1 MEQETQATSGKW
13 ALKKVWR
20 QEEDPSDVGDQ
31 GAQSEGGFHSFK
43 TALANG
49 NLNGEDKEDYENDD
63 FVLNEGD
70 IIMSTID
77 GMPDIRFSDRVHT
90 LVLKSMFTSV
100 IIKSLGR
107 KIGLNSLCSKLYAIW
122 KPTRTFQLMDLVNDY
137 YVVKFEAKMDYKKV
151 LAEGTQEE
159 YPMLVVVWVRLPNFP
174 GAWFKR
180 CLLEAVGNTI
190 GQVVKV
196 DDNIE
201 NGAKGRFARMALRIE
216 DKIQREEY
224 ENLPNV
230 CYECGRF
237 GHVKDGCPKLNVQ
250 KEMEENDEE
259 EMGWPKSLGV
269 KLSTAVEFDRKAKSA
284 NYGSID
290 VQKEHED
297 LNGLRKIGRVL
308 RRLMDLSP
316 NLERTIS
323 ENRVKLD

>member
-1 MEQETQATSGKW
+1 MEKETQATSGKW

-31 GAQSEGGFHSFK
+31 GAQSGGGFHSFK

-137 YVVKFEAKMDYKKV
+137 YVVKFEAKMDYKK
-151 LAEGTQEE
+151 EE

-201 NGAKGRFARMALRIE
+201 NGAKGRFARMA
-216 DKIQREEY
+216 
-224 ENLPNV
+224 
-230 CYECGRF
+230 
-237 GHVKDGCPKLNVQ
+237 DGCPKLNVQ

-290 VQKEHED
+290 VQKGHED
-297 LNGLRKIGRVL
+297 LNGLRKIGQVL

>member
-137 YVVKFEAKMDYKKV
+137 YVVKFEAKMDYKKPWS
-151 LAEGTQEE
+151 LSFSTQEE

-190 GQVVKV
+190 GQ
-196 DDNIE
+196 
-201 NGAKGRFARMALRIE
+201 LRIE

-284 NYGSID
+284 NYG
-290 VQKEHED
+290 E
-297 LNGLRKIGRVL
+297 
-308 RRLMDLSP
+308 
-316 NLERTIS
+316 
-323 ENRVKLD
+323 